1 MTTLVSIVEVVA
13 ISLLFLFIGLTLGFA
28 TSRINKLAV
37 LGIGFFVGSVIWLG
51 SLLFSGTLANTTL
64 FVDYVLTLNSFV
76 GTPFILNNQILTAVF
91 SLIFLLEFG
100 YLSGYGIARAGGGAS
115 ASRQSVKP
123 RLSTLSTGS
132 TQLESKLPVSRE
144 SSIAMPID
152 GSVAIRQRTE
162 QTKDTP
168 TLVNPFILRSVNTRT
183 IAPVLSED
191 EKTLASLFILGR
203 VGEIVPKLDD
213 STSEGFYYEQLRYLD
228 WDLSR
233 KTTALNTLVV
243 RGYLNGSPREKI
255 MRCKECDSMRL
266 QLRSECPDCGSLRT
280 QRYKVLEH
288 FPCGMIDKEENFKRD
303 NGELMCPK
311 CNKRLDLIGI
321 DYRSLGSMFACSD
334 CGALNKDL
342 ATTVKCTR
350 CGYIAKP
357 DEENEDYLF
366 SYSLNTAM
374 IPKLRQYV
382 KPVQTIA
389 NYLEGLGFTI
399 FSPAQIKGKSGT
411 EHSVDIL
418 ALERK
423 KVSSSI
429 VDPKS
434 PDPTTSRKV
443 IIDIL
448 VSESQVKLED
458 VTRVYGKLNDVQF
471 DALVI
476 AIPSLTENAKNYAEK
491 YRINVIE
498 AENAT
503 AAISRLEDAL
513 GVETST
519 NKPVSSF

>member
-1 MTTLVSIVEVVA
+1 MIELVA

-28 TSRINKLAV
+28 TSRVNKLAV
-37 LGIGFFVGSVIWLG
+37 LGIGFFVGSLVWLG
-51 SLLFSGTLANTTL
+51 SLLFSASLVALPL
-64 FVDYVLTLNSFV
+64 FVDYVLTLNSFLAA
-76 GTPFILNNQILTAVF
+76 PFILNNQILTAVF
-91 SLIFLLEFG
+91 ALIVLLELG
-100 YLSGYGIARAGGGAS
+100 YVIGYAT
-115 ASRQSVKP
+115 ASRAAAAVAISTPAKP
-123 RLSTLSTGS
+123 RISTSATS
-132 TQLESKLPVSRE
+132 KNTPQLESGLPASSKAPALARTLDGVALVRE
-144 SSIAMPID
+144 SSEA
-152 GSVAIRQRTE
+152 V
-162 QTKDTP
+162 KDPHATVSP
-168 TLVNPFILRSVNTRT
+168 YILRTVSPRT
-183 IAPVLSED
+183 IGPGLSED

-213 STSEGFYYEQLRYLD
+213 STPEGYYYEQLRYLD
-228 WDLSR
+228 WDLAR
-233 KTTALNTLVV
+233 KTMALNSLAV
-243 RGYLNGSPREKI
+243 RGYLVASPKEKVL
-255 MRCKECDSMRL
+255 RCKQCDSMRL

-342 ATTVKCTR
+342 STTVKCTK
-350 CGYIAKP
+350 CGHVARP
-357 DEENEDYLF
+357 DEESEDYLF

-389 NYLEGLGFTI
+389 NYLEGLGFTV

-411 EHSVDIL
+411 EHTVDIL

-423 KVSSSI
+423 KPLSSLGEPKLVDSSS
-429 VDPKS
+429 S
-434 PDPTTSRKV
+434 PRKL

-458 VTRVYGKLNDVQF
+458 ITRIYGKISDVSGES
-471 DALVI
+471 LVI
-476 AIPSLTENAKNYAEK
+476 AIPSLTENAKNYADK
-491 YRINVIE
+491 YRLNVVE
-498 AENAT
+498 AETAI
-503 AAISRLEDAL
+503 AAISRIEKTLGLETRA
-513 GVETST
+513 
-519 NKPVSSF
+519 NNQVSSI